1 MLCPNLPIIL
11 KHKQKEKEKW
21 DDDDDD
27 IPFQPEP
34 DLLSLPLIFYYWPLN
49 WMWSHV
55 PRIKLIGAGV
65 GVAWYVVAIRHIA
78 QASSGLSGSD
88 IIILNRDMG
97 GLGAVFWMWFWWI
110 PTRGRGMRFGL
121 FDGYHVFSFSLIII
135 ATLVGAYYSLLK

>member
-11 KHKQKEKEKW
+11 KKQKEKEEW
-21 DDDDDD
+21 NDDDDDR
-27 IPFQPEP
+27 PFQSEP
-34 DLLSLPLIFYYWPLN
+34 DLQSLPLIFYYWPLN
-49 WMWSHV
+49 WMWSLV

-65 GVAWYVVAIRHIA
+65 GVAWYVVAIRHIS
-78 QASSGLSGSD
+78 QATSRSGSD

-110 PTRGRGMRFGL
+110 PTRGRGMRFGWI
-121 FDGYHVFSFSLIII
+121 DGYHVVFSFLLIII